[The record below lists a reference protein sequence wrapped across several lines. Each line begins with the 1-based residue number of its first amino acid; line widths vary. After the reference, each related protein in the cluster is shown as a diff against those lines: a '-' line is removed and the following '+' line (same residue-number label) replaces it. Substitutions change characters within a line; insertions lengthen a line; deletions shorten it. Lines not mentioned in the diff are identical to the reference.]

1 MHVAVEHFES
11 SLGHAAIPLPMLTQF
26 FITPSVRTSLEERY
40 VPMLADPAIDT
51 SDACPLIVLNSKLKK
66 SPPKQPFARAPR
78 PLLRRAKPYNS
89 EIFIKAVTKLTTLPV
104 KR

>member
-11 SLGHAAIPLPMLTQF
+11 SLGHTAIPLPMLTQC

-51 SDACPLIVLNSKLKK
+51 RCVPADRPKLPNSKSHRL
-66 SPPKQPFARAPR
+66 SNLSRAPR
-78 PLLRRAKPYNS
+78 PLLRRAKPYNR
-89 EIFIKAVTKLTTLPV
+89 EIFIKSVTKLTTLLV

>member
-11 SLGHAAIPLPMLTQF
+11 SLGHTAIPLPILTQF

-51 SDACPLIVLNSKLKK
+51 SDACPLIVLNFQTQKIT
-66 SPPKQPFARAPR
+66 A
-78 PLLRRAKPYNS
+78 
-89 EIFIKAVTKLTTLPV
+89 
-104 KR
+104 

>member
-1 MHVAVEHFES
+1 
-11 SLGHAAIPLPMLTQF
+11 MLTQF

-40 VPMLADPAIDT
+40 VPMLADPEIDT
-51 SDACPLIVLNSKLKK
+51 SDACPLIVLNFQTQKVTAE
-66 SPPKQPFARAPR
+66 QPFARAPR

-89 EIFIKAVTKLTTLPV
+89 EIFIKSVTKLTTLLV